1 MNQKS
6 HDNLLKSL
14 LLISKIRFSEV
25 DELSKFGKTKQ
36 DRTRKL
42 KSIEMRYKKDSP
54 DNKKNFFKEE
64 HESDTELDNIL
75 GSLNDNIDPESL
87 NTIFLQND
95 EYEKLADMINE
106 AMDEITRKDFDKK
119 NEEDFMKNGDF
130 NIFKKEPS
138 FEDLVDWFRLL
149 LLANDGELQL
159 TLTPGQELIMIFKQF
174 VNPTQQPHQQSKKEN
189 EPVEEKKGRPRSK
202 TTNKVFAMSN
212 IYKNM
217 GKINSSIELDIFF
230 DDIENENIE
239 SNTD

>member
-25 DELSKFGKTKQ
+25 DELSKFGKKKQ

-174 VNPTQQPHQQSKKEN
+174 VNPNGDKN
-189 EPVEEKKGRPRSK
+189 ESNPATPPAKQKRKRTRRGKKGPS
-202 TTNKVFAMSN
+202 
-212 IYKNM
+212 
-217 GKINSSIELDIFF
+217 EEQ
-230 DDIENENIE
+230 DDQ
-239 SNTD
+239 